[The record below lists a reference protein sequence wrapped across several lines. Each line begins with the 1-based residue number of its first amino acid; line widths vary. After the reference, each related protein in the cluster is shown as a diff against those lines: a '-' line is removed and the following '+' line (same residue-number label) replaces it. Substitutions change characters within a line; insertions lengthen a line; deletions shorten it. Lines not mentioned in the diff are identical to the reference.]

1 MPTADQEKCSRRR
14 HPRTASELESEL
26 EHVALAWAA
35 HNQAHHATRGWSRT
49 IAESALGALDPTRG
63 ATRYHRHDEAPGW
76 ARRRR
81 PVALIGAYL
90 FYTD

>member
-1 MPTADQEKCSRRR
+1 MPAKEHKTHRLHSPETD
-14 HPRTASELESEL
+14 SELERA
-26 EHVALAWAA
+26 ALAWAA